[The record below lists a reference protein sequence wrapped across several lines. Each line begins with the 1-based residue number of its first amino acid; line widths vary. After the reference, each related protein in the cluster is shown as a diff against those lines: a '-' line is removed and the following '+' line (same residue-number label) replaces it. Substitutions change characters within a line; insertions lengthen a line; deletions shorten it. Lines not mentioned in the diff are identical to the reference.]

1 MLWWGKIMEYYGD
14 YVCKEEVN
22 WSLLTEGLTLPNE
35 NQVVFGRNMG
45 RFLQRGESKV
55 INLYLNGR
63 TYKARI
69 TNVNYDERHH
79 RKNDTLQIRYPKNG
93 DLANTLKIIFSKSY
107 RYILT
112 KRRLRN
118 TNDRSMIRLPDD
130 YKEYLII
137 YTTEYEDTYLLE
149 TIAAEEIYAIK
160 DLVKLKTERFMEVDF
175 NFNKT
180 DDSSTIIED
189 QRIVKI
195 RKLNRTIGDNLK
207 LLYDYRCQICGEK
220 IGELYDSHMVESH
233 HIDYFVN
240 SLNNNMNNIMIVCP
254 NHHSIIHDVNP
265 SFDRT
270 RKNFIFNNGFEEGLK
285 LNCHL

>member
-1 MLWWGKIMEYYGD
+1 MKSYDD

-45 RFLQRGESKV
+45 RFLQRGELKE

-93 DLANTLKIIFSKSY
+93 DLSDSLKSIFSKSY
-107 RYILT
+107 RYILN
-112 KRRLRN
+112 KRRLRDP
-118 TNDRSMIRLPDD
+118 NDRSMIRLPED
-130 YKEYLII
+130 YKEYFII
-137 YTTEYEDTYLLE
+137 YTTEYEDTYVLE
-149 TIAAEEIYAIK
+149 TIVAEEVYAIR
-160 DLVKLKTERFMEVDF
+160 DIVKQNTEMFMESDF
-175 NFNKT
+175 NFDKKDNI
-180 DDSSTIIED
+180 STIIED

-195 RKLNRTIGDNLK
+195 RKLNRAIGDNLK

-220 IGELYDSHMVESH
+220 IGELYDSHIVESRY
-233 HIDYFVN
+233 IDYFVN
-240 SLNNNMNNIMIVCP
+240 SLNNNMDNIMIVCP

-265 SFDRT
+265 SFDRP
-270 RKNFIFNNGFEEGLK
+270 RKIFIFNNGFEEGLK
-285 LNCHL
+285 LNYHL